1 MKQIFSI
8 LLAVLLLASLSAAAF
23 AEAGD
28 EESYDDWDWDNSL
41 AVERP
46 DIGLVLHIPAD
57 IGDAFA
63 LQGHIEFEYGEEL
76 SYGSG
81 AYYTEL
87 GYFAMSDEEYEAMD
101 ELDDSRYLP
110 LLTFVCV
117 RNGCDMSAFQNA
129 GLDINW
135 ENSWQM
141 ATVDNYTH
149 YLFVGRE
156 DEYLPETFVEPY
168 GSEYLSLLQP
178 MVDIAFHADYS
189 APVSPDAKDLG
200 KQLVFETTDLDGN
213 PVNSA
218 DLFAANRI
226 TMLNMW
232 ETSCPHC
239 VKELP
244 DLAQIHQRLQS
255 IGCGIVGLLYD
266 SYDQENIDE
275 AKQILADAGTPYI
288 TIQSPDN
295 FDDLFTI
302 QGFPISFFI
311 DSSGQILG
319 TPIEGAQVDR
329 YEMAIQD
336 LLNGGGQTESAP
348 ADAAPGD
355 GGSLGGGKPFMA
367 AVGTMKVANVF
378 DSAPDTDTPY
388 RIICVDENGAPV
400 VGATVQFCSDMQ
412 CMIGKTDENGV
423 AEFDEAPGNY
433 TVHLLKVPEGFAK
446 DKTEYKAPAVPGDLT
461 IVVKAC

>member
-1 MKQIFSI
+1 MKKMLAI
-8 LLAVLLLASLSAAAF
+8 LLAVLMLATLSAPAFADGEDLCDIPMPETGITFHIPWEYLTGENTFGKLMIGVAEELAYNAGIYYTQIEYMRNGEEDDYEHYAPYLTFICLRSNCDQAMLASPDFLDMLPSVGWN
-23 AEAGD
+23 E
-28 EESYDDWDWDNSL
+28 L
-41 AVERP
+41 AT
-46 DIGLVLHIPAD
+46 
-57 IGDAFA
+57 IGD
-63 LQGHIEFEYGEEL
+63 
-76 SYGSG
+76 
-81 AYYTEL
+81 
-87 GYFAMSDEEYEAMD
+87 
-101 ELDDSRYLP
+101 
-110 LLTFVCV
+110 
-117 RNGCDMSAFQNA
+117 
-129 GLDINW
+129 
-135 ENSWQM
+135 
-141 ATVDNYTH
+141 YTH
-149 YLFVGRE
+149 YVIIGT
-156 DEYLPETFVEPY
+156 DEIKADFTDEEIN
-168 GSEYLSLLQP
+168 EYYSLLDYAE
-178 MVDIAFHADYS
+178 DIIQGADYYQPENPNS
-189 APVSPDAKDLG
+189 EMTGQEISF
-200 KQLVFETTDLDGN
+200 QTMDLDGN

-218 DLFAANRI
+218 NLFSANRI

-239 VKELP
+239 IKELP
-244 DLAQIHQRLQS
+244 DLAQIHERLQS
-255 IGCGIVGLLYD
+255 MGCGIVGLLYD

-275 AKQILADAGTPYI
+275 ARQILADAGTPYV
-288 TIQSPDN
+288 TVQCPDN